1 MKRKGMILRGVL
13 LFILCLS
20 IVTSP
25 WISESK
31 NVHAEEGPTIHS
43 EILVLTDGW
52 IYRGTNIASFLN
64 GLMIVSPPT
73 DAILQYEFELIYNDE
88 NEGEIYNITSG
99 EARAGT
105 YYLDYYIELKDGH
118 LFNNSGVAVKLNGE
132 PAIEH
137 SEQNESYISS
147 NGVWRIDS
155 AHRNKVTF
163 DARGGTPVPKKQWLP
178 HASDKVTKP
187 TNPTKAGCTFKGWYY
202 DDAGTNK
209 LWDFSN
215 PLGGTYDLEL
225 FALWKQLPPPTTTTT
240 TTTTTKTTTTTTAHA
255 TTTTDES
262 TTDESIT
269 EVSTTPESTE
279 SGAMTTPD
287 TSASD
292 DPTST
297 PPIVVSEK
305 TTATNGKESDTNLP
319 LLLIM
324 IGALLLI
331 SAVALIILAVLRRR
345 KKEREQ
351 N

>member
-1 MKRKGMILRGVL
+1 MKRTEKILRGAL
-13 LFILCLS
+13 LFLICLS
-20 IVTSP
+20 ILTGP
-25 WISESK
+25 WIKGSRD
-31 NVHAEEGPTIHS
+31 VHAVVTYS
-43 EILVLTDGW
+43 EILILTDGW
-52 IYRGTNIASFLN
+52 IYRGTDIASFLN

-73 DAILQYEFELIYNDE
+73 DAIRQYTFELNYKDE
-88 NEGEIYNITSG
+88 NEGWIYNITSG

-105 YYLDYYIELKDGH
+105 YDLEYTIELKDGH
-118 LFNNSGVAVKLNGE
+118 EFYHDSSEIEVKLNGE
-132 PAIEH
+132 PADDH
-137 SEQNESYISS
+137 MEQNYWYRASD
-147 NGVWRIDS
+147 GVWRIDA

-240 TTTTTKTTTTTTAHA
+240 TKTTTTTTAHT
-255 TTTTDES
+255 TTTTDEP

-279 SGAMTTPD
+279 SEAMTTPD

-297 PPIVVSEK
+297 PPVVVSVK
-305 TTATNGKESDTNLP
+305 TTATNGKESDTNPP

-331 SAVALIILAVLRRR
+331 SAIALIILAVLRRR